1 MKFGLDQLQELV
13 RSYLNNRYQEETSIA
28 RGEEQL
34 DMKTDDKMAVKL
46 DMELDMKI
54 SHGRAREE
62 REACARGEE
71 EVQAGP
77 EPDFQFSSKKPDD
90 TPVTWREYEA
100 LRDHLSRE
108 LRVTTE
114 TFDTEIQGVNLKIRT
129 MVQQQPQHPF
139 DEDGSVNG
147 DNADAAAAQGMGRGV
162 GRGLPRGVNRGF
174 VEIGARRV
182 PLQQDDGL
190 GKPKFSIPRFEG
202 GTDVEEYLTWELKI
216 ERLWRLH
223 PDYTEDKK
231 IKLASSEFD
240 GYALRWW
247 DALVQNREEDGEL
260 PIVTWRTM
268 KAAMRARFVP
278 TNYLRSVFDK
288 LTQLKQG
295 VLTVDA
301 YYMEMEMLMQ
311 RARVRESLEM
321 TMQRF
326 LNGLKFNIKGIVRHH
341 KYATMNELLHH
352 AREAESQLAEEAQ
365 QRGRATGAGRYTPR
379 PPPSTAPS
387 TRPTDVPSSSSKPVS
402 NVSHTKK
409 PVPAASGTGSSMS
422 TARNR
427 DMVCHT
433 CGGKGHFKKDCPN
446 RKVMIINEDNEYETG
461 DDADPDGPED
471 DDYDSDSFDAYPSEA
486 QTIVVSQRVLNVQP
500 SASTQRCNL
509 FQTKALVGPDKA
521 CKVIIDGGSCR
532 NLASKELCAKLKLK
546 YLPHPHPYYIQ
557 WLSNNG
563 EMKVSHMVRVDF
575 EIGPYKDSIDFDVVP
590 MTEFGD
596 VFPEEVPAGLP
607 PLRGI
612 EHQIDLIPGASLP
625 NRAPYRTNPEETKE
639 IQKQVQALLD
649 KGYIRISLSPCAVPV
664 ILVPKKDGTWRMCVD
679 CRAINNITIRYRH
692 PIPRLE
698 DMLDEL
704 SGAAVFSKIDLR
716 SGYHQIRMK
725 EGDEW
730 KTAFKTKFGL
740 YEWLVM
746 PFGLTNAPSTFMRLM
761 NHVLR
766 EFIGKFV
773 VVYFDDILIYSRNES
788 DHTIHIRHV
797 LQVLR
802 DNKLYGNLEK
812 CTFCKDK
819 VIFLGYVVSQHG
831 VEVDESKIEAIQN
844 WPTPMNVSQVRSF
857 HGLAGFYRRFVPNFS
872 TIAAPLNDLTKKGV
886 VFEWGAAQDHAFD
899 ELKRLLTSAPLLALP
914 DFNKQFEI
922 ECDASGIGIGG
933 VLMQEGRPIAYFSE
947 KLSGAKLNY
956 PIYDKELYALIRVLE
971 VWQHYLWP
979 KEFII
984 HSDHEA
990 LKYLKAQSTLHKRL
1004 AKWVE
1009 FIESFPYIIKH
1020 KKGKDNIVAD
1030 ALSRKNMLLTQL
1042 DVKIP
1047 GLEIL
1052 CDLYAT
1058 DHDFAEPY
1066 RLCALGKAWEKYH
1079 IHDGFLFRAN
1089 KLCVPE
1095 SSVRLLLLQ
1104 ESHAGGLMG
1113 HFGREKTLLML
1124 ADHFYWPKMR
1134 RDVDRYVKRCITC
1147 NKSKS
1152 KLKPHG
1158 LYTPLPAPTTPWEDI
1173 SMDFVLGLPRTKR
1186 GHDSIFVVV
1195 DRFSKM
1201 SHFIAC
1207 HKSDDASHIANL
1219 FFREIVRLH
1228 GVPKTI
1234 VSDRDVKFM
1243 SYFWKTLW
1251 RKLGTKLLFS
1261 TTCHPQTDGQTEVVN
1276 RTLSQLLRSM
1286 IKKNLKEWEECLPH
1300 VEFAYNRAVHSTT
1313 ELCPFEV
1320 VYGFKPITPL
1330 DLLPLPIHERVNMEA
1345 SKRADFVKKIHV
1357 KTKEL
1362 IEKKGKSNA
1371 ARKNMKRKEML
1382 FKPGDLVWVHFRK
1395 DRFPQ
1400 LRKSKLKPRGAGP
1413 YKVLAKINDN
1423 AYSIDLPEDEF
1434 GVSNSFNVADLTPYD
1449 GEDLGAGRGRR
1460 SIYSK
1465 SKQYFASK
1473 LATSTPT
1480 TSVKPSASSTPSK
1493 QPSIQS
1499 RMKQTVSSTAS
1510 SKASTGPSNV
1520 TCFKCGTQGHK
1531 SFECKNTKV
1540 MITMENGDIETLSEG
1555 EYEALVQAA
1564 VANEED
1570 YDEESGEDPLLCT
1583 HDPSPSLVVTRV
1595 LTTQPQAME
1604 DQRCNIFQTRAGI
1617 GGKSIKVIIDGGSC
1631 HNLASTELCEK
1642 LNLTLRKHPHP
1653 YHVQWLSDKGNVKI
1667 QHTVTVN
1674 FKIGPY
1680 EDTVECD
1687 VVPMTVCHMLLGRP
1701 WQFDKKAIHDGFS
1714 NAYTFKVKDKKF
1726 ELRPMTPS
1734 QIIADNAKALARAQH
1749 HIHHS
1754 ELRGEGAT
1762 HQKESERHHPHMS
1775 ERKSVLLT
1783 TKSEWREEF
1792 QDVFPDELPHGLPP
1806 LRGIEHRIDLIP
1818 GAPLPNR
1825 AAYRTNPE
1833 DTKEI
1838 QRQIQDL
1845 LAKGYVRESL
1855 SPCAVP
1861 VILVPKPD
1869 ETQRMC
1875 MDCRPINAITVRY
1888 RHPIPRLDDM
1898 LDELSGATIFSKI
1911 DLRSGYHQIRMAI
1924 GDEWKTAFK
1933 TKLGLYE
1940 WLVMP
1945 FGLSNAP
1952 STFMRLM
1959 NHILRPLIGKSV
1971 VVYFDDILIYSKN
1984 LEDHV
1989 QHVRE
1994 VLCILRHEKLFANLP
2009 KCHFAQNKL
2018 VFLGFVVSANGI
2030 EVDSSKVEAIHN
2042 WPTPTNV
2049 GQVRSFHGLAGF
2061 YRRFVKDF
2069 STIACPLNELTKK
2082 NVPFVWGK
2090 AQQKAFDELKK
2101 RLTEAPLLALPDFAK
2116 TFEIECDASGLG
2128 IGGVLMQ
2135 NGKPVAYY
2143 SEKLDGARLNYPI
2156 YDKEL
2161 YALYLKSQHNL
2172 NKRHA
2177 KWVEFIESFPYVIK
2191 YKKGKENVVADALSR
2206 KITLLLTRLEFHIL
2220 GLEEIKELYPSDV
2233 FFGPIF
2239 AKCSVDH
2246 GFDDFYLHDGYLFKA
2261 NKICIPE
2268 SSLRKLLLQ
2277 ESHGGGLMGHFGREK
2292 TYAMLSTHYYW
2303 PRMYRD
2309 VERLCR
2315 RCTTCLQAK
2324 STSNPYGLYMP
2335 LPIPYAPWSDISM
2348 DFVLGLPR
2356 TKHGH
2361 DSIFVVVDRFSKM
2374 AHFIPCHKSDDAS
2387 HIASLFFREVV
2398 RLHGIPASIVSD
2410 RDVKFMSYLWKSL
2423 MAKFGVKLL
2432 FSSSSHPQTDGQ
2444 TEVVNRSLSTLL
2456 RTLVKTNLKSW
2467 EDCLPHAEFAYNRAK
2482 HSTTARSPFMVV
2494 YGFEPPTALDILPL
2508 PLHERTN
2515 MDFDERTTAIKKL
2528 HEETRATIQEHVLRQ
2543 ANRLNA
2549 KKKERVFEEG
2559 DLVWI
2564 HLRKER
2570 FPQERNSKLKPRGDG
2585 PFKVLKRINN
2595 NAYVI
2600 DIPTSK
2606 YKAHQDPGEDETPWP
2621 REGEEQQDLE
2631 MNMEPKPT
2639 SPEERQGRKGRWPV
2653 QDPVRPAPRPDA
2665 PVTGP
2670 VNRAQTGQ
2678 APSYRTTTGPRT
2690 GFLAEARLATGRPD
2704 P

>member
-1 MKFGLDQLQELV
+1 MSTFRRNFLFSALKPLLRDSTQCLEVDGILDLRAGGPHRPGTISSGLYRKGKTSAVGAMERKATTHVGSWLSLSCVPSPAKQVGTSRFRAEAMGNENSAPPAAGAWPDLQHKKRNATAELGRDRPGTETLGPLLKRKIKTAADQAASMLMPPPSSKCLYKHKATHQLGGDLLMNMAETAAPLLKWMQNGANEAAVRTMVPAPSSENLYKHEAMGQLGGDLLMNLDETSVPLLKWIKNDPDEAAVKTMVLPPSSENLLKHKATGQLGGTLFSKQTETAKPSLVKRIATAADEASAEAATKLLSAPPSGCLYKLKSKDQPGRNHPRTVPCELRPMINQMCPHEGSFTMHGNGKLMNTYTVYEVYVYKTQAITYLYGHDWRKFAFDYGLKKGDELRIRNSNGQIYLAGFNMIKAADPLTEQERMSQRATTPAPAPASHSPASAPVPVPAPFTASTQQSPTSALVPVEAPYTTHAQQAPASALVPLAAPFTAPAQQSPASAPVPLEAPFTAPAQQSPASAPARVPAQAHAPAPARSPRSQLIAVATRVVTRTHLKAMFKLPKSISKDLNAGRRGKISLV
-13 RSYLNNRYQEETSIA
+13 MESEGLTVEGRYQEETSIA

-34 DMKTDDKMAVKL
+34 DMKTDVKMAVKL

-77 EPDFQFSSKKPDD
+77 EPDIIN
-90 TPVTWREYEA
+90 WREFQA
-100 LRDHLSRE
+100 LRNEMRREFRTKDDELKGTVDEIKQTLDATNVTVTGLSDQM
-108 LRVTTE
+108 T
-114 TFDTEIQGVNLKIRT
+114 DIQRNIADMRLAIENLT
-129 MVQQQPQHPF
+129 VLQQQQQED
-139 DEDGSVNG
+139 DEDPELE
-147 DNADAAAAQGMGRGV
+147 DDAHNARGAPRGHRPRGWVPLGRNGRG
-162 GRGLPRGVNRGF
+162 
-174 VEIGARRV
+174 
-182 PLQQDDGL
+182 QDEEDGL
-190 GKPKFSIPRFEG
+190 GKPKFSIPKFEG
-202 GTDVEEYLTWELKI
+202 GADVEEYLTWELKI
-216 ERLWRLH
+216 EKLWSLH
-223 PDYTEDKK
+223 PHYSEDRK

-247 DALVQNREEDGEL
+247 DSLVRNLDEDGAQ
-260 PIVTWRTM
+260 PIRTWRAM
-268 KAAMRARFVP
+268 KEAMTSRFVP
-278 TNYLRSVFDK
+278 TNYMRNIFDK
-288 LTQLKQG
+288 LTLLRQG
-295 VLTVDA
+295 VKTVDE

-311 RARVRESLEM
+311 RGRVRESLEM

-326 LNGLKFNIKGIVRHH
+326 LNGLKYDVKGIVRH
-341 KYATMNELLHH
+341 YTYTNMNQLLHH
-352 AREAESQLAEEAQ
+352 AREAESQLAEEAKVK
-365 QRGRATGAGRYTPR
+365 GRATGAGRFTPR
-379 PPPSTAPS
+379 APSTAPAPS
-387 TRPTDVPSSSSKPVS
+387 TRSAPYSTPPSKPVS
-402 NVSHTKK
+402 NVSNAKK
-409 PVPAASGTGSSMS
+409 SESAASTSGSGVS
-422 TARNR
+422 TTRNR
-427 DMVCHT
+427 DMLCHT
-433 CGGKGHFKKDCPN
+433 CGGKGHFKRDCPN
-446 RKVMIINEDNEYETG
+446 RKVMFINEDNEYETG
-461 DDADPDGPED
+461 DDVDPNAPDN
-471 DDYDSDSFDAYPSEA
+471 DDYDTDGEDAYPSDA
-486 QTIVVSQRVLNVQP
+486 RTIVVSQRALNVLP

-532 NLASKELCAKLKLK
+532 NLASKELCTKLKLK

-557 WLSNNG
+557 WLSDNG
-563 EMKVSHMVRVDF
+563 EMK
-575 EIGPYKDSIDFDVVP
+575 
-590 MTEFGD
+590 EFGD

-730 KTAFKTKFGL
+730 KTTFKTKFGL

-802 DNKLYGNLEK
+802 DNQLYGNLEK

-819 VIFLGYVVSQHG
+819 VIFLGYVVSKHG
-831 VEVDESKIEAIQN
+831 VEVDVSKIEAIQN

-886 VFEWGAAQDHAFD
+886 VFEWGVAQDHAFD

-1020 KKGKDNIVAD
+1020 KKGKDNIVVD

-1134 RDVDRYVKRCITC
+1134 RDVDRYVRRCITC

-1345 SKRADFVKKIHV
+1345 SKRADYVKKIHE

-1371 ARKNMKRKEML
+1371 ARMNKKRKEML

-1395 DRFPQ
+1395 DRFPK
-1400 LRKSKLKPRGAGP
+1400 LRKSKLKPRGDGP

-1434 GVSNSFNVADLTPYD
+1434 GVSNSFNV
-1449 GEDLGAGRGRR
+1449 G
-1460 SIYSK
+1460 
-1465 SKQYFASK
+1465 
-1473 LATSTPT
+1473 
-1480 TSVKPSASSTPSK
+1480 
-1493 QPSIQS
+1493 
-1499 RMKQTVSSTAS
+1499 
-1510 SKASTGPSNV
+1510 
-1520 TCFKCGTQGHK
+1520 
-1531 SFECKNTKV
+1531 
-1540 MITMENGDIETLSEG
+1540 GD
-1555 EYEALVQAA
+1555 
-1564 VANEED
+1564 
-1570 YDEESGEDPLLCT
+1570 DE
-1583 HDPSPSLVVTRV
+1583 
-1595 LTTQPQAME
+1595 
-1604 DQRCNIFQTRAGI
+1604 
-1617 GGKSIKVIIDGGSC
+1617 
-1631 HNLASTELCEK
+1631 
-1642 LNLTLRKHPHP
+1642 
-1653 YHVQWLSDKGNVKI
+1653 
-1667 QHTVTVN
+1667 
-1674 FKIGPY
+1674 
-1680 EDTVECD
+1680 
-1687 VVPMTVCHMLLGRP
+1687 
-1701 WQFDKKAIHDGFS
+1701 
-1714 NAYTFKVKDKKF
+1714 
-1726 ELRPMTPS
+1726 
-1734 QIIADNAKALARAQH
+1734 
-1749 HIHHS
+1749 
-1754 ELRGEGAT
+1754 
-1762 HQKESERHHPHMS
+1762 
-1775 ERKSVLLT
+1775 
-1783 TKSEWREEF
+1783 
-1792 QDVFPDELPHGLPP
+1792 
-1806 LRGIEHRIDLIP
+1806 
-1818 GAPLPNR
+1818 
-1825 AAYRTNPE
+1825 
-1833 DTKEI
+1833 
-1838 QRQIQDL
+1838 
-1845 LAKGYVRESL
+1845 
-1855 SPCAVP
+1855 
-1861 VILVPKPD
+1861 
-1869 ETQRMC
+1869 
-1875 MDCRPINAITVRY
+1875 
-1888 RHPIPRLDDM
+1888 
-1898 LDELSGATIFSKI
+1898 
-1911 DLRSGYHQIRMAI
+1911 
-1924 GDEWKTAFK
+1924 
-1933 TKLGLYE
+1933 
-1940 WLVMP
+1940 
-1945 FGLSNAP
+1945 
-1952 STFMRLM
+1952 
-1959 NHILRPLIGKSV
+1959 
-1971 VVYFDDILIYSKN
+1971 
-1984 LEDHV
+1984 
-1989 QHVRE
+1989 
-1994 VLCILRHEKLFANLP
+1994 
-2009 KCHFAQNKL
+2009 
-2018 VFLGFVVSANGI
+2018 
-2030 EVDSSKVEAIHN
+2030 
-2042 WPTPTNV
+2042 
-2049 GQVRSFHGLAGF
+2049 
-2061 YRRFVKDF
+2061 
-2069 STIACPLNELTKK
+2069 
-2082 NVPFVWGK
+2082 
-2090 AQQKAFDELKK
+2090 
-2101 RLTEAPLLALPDFAK
+2101 
-2116 TFEIECDASGLG
+2116 
-2128 IGGVLMQ
+2128 
-2135 NGKPVAYY
+2135 
-2143 SEKLDGARLNYPI
+2143 
-2156 YDKEL
+2156 
-2161 YALYLKSQHNL
+2161 
-2172 NKRHA
+2172 
-2177 KWVEFIESFPYVIK
+2177 
-2191 YKKGKENVVADALSR
+2191 
-2206 KITLLLTRLEFHIL
+2206 
-2220 GLEEIKELYPSDV
+2220 
-2233 FFGPIF
+2233 
-2239 AKCSVDH
+2239 
-2246 GFDDFYLHDGYLFKA
+2246 
-2261 NKICIPE
+2261 
-2268 SSLRKLLLQ
+2268 
-2277 ESHGGGLMGHFGREK
+2277 
-2292 TYAMLSTHYYW
+2292 
-2303 PRMYRD
+2303 
-2309 VERLCR
+2309 
-2315 RCTTCLQAK
+2315 
-2324 STSNPYGLYMP
+2324 
-2335 LPIPYAPWSDISM
+2335 
-2348 DFVLGLPR
+2348 
-2356 TKHGH
+2356 
-2361 DSIFVVVDRFSKM
+2361 
-2374 AHFIPCHKSDDAS
+2374 
-2387 HIASLFFREVV
+2387 
-2398 RLHGIPASIVSD
+2398 
-2410 RDVKFMSYLWKSL
+2410 
-2423 MAKFGVKLL
+2423 
-2432 FSSSSHPQTDGQ
+2432 
-2444 TEVVNRSLSTLL
+2444 
-2456 RTLVKTNLKSW
+2456 
-2467 EDCLPHAEFAYNRAK
+2467 
-2482 HSTTARSPFMVV
+2482 
-2494 YGFEPPTALDILPL
+2494 
-2508 PLHERTN
+2508 
-2515 MDFDERTTAIKKL
+2515 
-2528 HEETRATIQEHVLRQ
+2528 
-2543 ANRLNA
+2543 
-2549 KKKERVFEEG
+2549 
-2559 DLVWI
+2559 
-2564 HLRKER
+2564 
-2570 FPQERNSKLKPRGDG
+2570 
-2585 PFKVLKRINN
+2585 
-2595 NAYVI
+2595 
-2600 DIPTSK
+2600 DIPTSLLPPSLPIEDEPAVK
-2606 YKAHQDPGEDETPWP
+2606 LKSNEVRIGPMTRARAKLLKQQVNLYQEETSIARGEEQLDMKTDVKMAVKLDMELDMKISHGRAREEREACARGEDEVQAGPEPGIGQVARPCNLHRRATRRLCGPSLEGLGPAAALVVPGSTVLASLPAGGFRRQHILAPGGTIFNINPIAIYIEMAEETPVKYEDLADKLKKKHNKVKAVLGTELVGSCEKTRSHGIKLNGDTRPLPGVNTVDLSHSIREPGFSFDANMAGFVIRHDADKAESSHTRGKEKDEAVP
-2621 REGEEQQDLE
+2621 RDRPQDDDKRYLAEEEVRSIRHPRPLPEHLLSKYDQPYDRRRYGEDDQRNHRSDADGGYRQNNGHDDGYERRARGRSKEQDNMDKHWNCPFFKHCWDSGMSRLPTIENCPECTQQRRRTNEVSVFKRLGPLPLQSKRTESSQEEDFEESDGEEGGDHRPRWCPDGLSQSQ
-2631 MNMEPKPT
+2631 KRRVQRR
-2639 SPEERQGRKGRWPV
+2639 EERSRSTVLYTLR
-2653 QDPVRPAPRPDA
+2653 RARPDRRENPA
-2665 PVTGP
+2665 DSGDEGAPAEEKLPGQYKRVTLIEKDKDKGSARDREFTNAEWARGANPVSCKWATQPGPAKGFDFDLSKTEQIFDWLLKEKQLKLPDGHKIPTLQEMTGKPYCKWHDTFTHATNDCSLARTDTDGDRARPVT
-2670 VNRAQTGQ
+2670 
-2678 APSYRTTTGPRT
+2678 
-2690 GFLAEARLATGRPD
+2690 L
-2704 P
+2704 